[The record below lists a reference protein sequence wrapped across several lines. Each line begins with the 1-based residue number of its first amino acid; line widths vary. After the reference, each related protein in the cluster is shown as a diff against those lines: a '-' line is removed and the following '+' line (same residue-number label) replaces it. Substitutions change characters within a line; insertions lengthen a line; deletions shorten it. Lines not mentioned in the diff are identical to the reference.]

1 MDKKA
6 KGHLPSPEDSPE
18 LSTASRWPPNNG
30 SSVWRA
36 VRELAHLLSVL
47 LHALFPNILEARFLT
62 GSGYLC
68 WNSPGRTAHT
78 SNAIV

>member
-6 KGHLPSPEDSPE
+6 KGHLPSPEDSPK
-18 LSTASRWPPNNG
+18 LSTASRWPPMNG

-47 LHALFPNILEARFLT
+47 LHALFPNILAARFLT
-62 GSGYLC
+62 GSGYLRELSRAYC
-68 WNSPGRTAHT
+68 AHFER
-78 SNAIV
+78 